1 MNCIVRWMLRISD
14 FIKKIMNLNY
24 YLSSRHVRKKALQF
38 LVPLSIFCGLGT
50 FYLTDLCLTWTWF
63 LMISGN
69 PSSKCQRVWL
79 QIRPTFDTSI
89 CTKLKGL
96 FSEWGM
102 LSPARVLMRGSRIF
116 CPENFHFASF
126 LEGDP

>member
-1 MNCIVRWMLRISD
+1 MDVEDIRFYKKNNEFEIIIFRPDMLE
-14 FIKKIMNLNY
+14 KN
-24 YLSSRHVRKKALQF
+24 LQF
-38 LVPLSIFCGLGT
+38 LAPLSIFVVLGT

-63 LMISGN
+63 LLISRN

-96 FSEWGM
+96 ISEWGM
-102 LSPARVLMRGSRIF
+102 LSPARLLMRGSRIF

-126 LEGDP
+126 LEGNP